1 MATLSGGKG
10 IEKALAAIGRKMSG
24 SVKVGF
30 MNGATYPVAQGGESV
45 AQVAF
50 WNEFGTT
57 RIPSRPF
64 FRTMIS
70 RESPGWG
77 VLISKA
83 AVHYDYNGS
92 AVLGFMGEKIIE
104 QLQRSITEWQD
115 PPNAQSTIDAK
126 GFNKPLVDTNH
137 MHNSITL
144 EVGE

>member
-1 MATLSGGKG
+1 MAALSGGKK
-10 IEKALAAIGRKMSG
+10 ISKALAAIAEKMSG
-24 SVKVGF
+24 SVNVGF
-30 MNGATYPVAQGGESV
+30 MNGATYPADQGGESV

-57 RIPSRPF
+57 RIPARPF
-64 FRTMIS
+64 FRTMIA

-83 AVHYDYNGS
+83 AEHYNYNGP

-104 QLQRSITEWQD
+104 QLQRSITEWKD

-126 GFNKPLVDTNH
+126 GVNKPLVDTNH

-144 EVGE
+144 EVTE